1 MIIYGAAQDF
11 DDVTLWCWSN
21 MTTIIDTFDQFDKDY
36 ISDDQIGLN
45 IVTIIQFIKFLVIN
59 SVEFS

>member
-21 MTTIIDTFDQFDKDY
+21 ITTIIDTFDQFDRDY
-36 ISDDQIGLN
+36 ISND
-45 IVTIIQFIKFLVIN
+45 
-59 SVEFS
+59 